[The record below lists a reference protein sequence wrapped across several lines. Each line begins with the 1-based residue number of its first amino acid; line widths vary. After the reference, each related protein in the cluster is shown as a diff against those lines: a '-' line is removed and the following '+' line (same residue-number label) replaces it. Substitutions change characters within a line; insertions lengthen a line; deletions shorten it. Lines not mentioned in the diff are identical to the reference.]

1 MLIKM
6 YSEDKNEYEIYS
18 QRNTTNLGLQKAPRR
33 NILASAFGIWNQPS
47 IITNL
52 KQMALLFRLL
62 LSLDFIICWVLE
74 ISKC

>member
-18 QRNTTNLGLQKAPRR
+18 QRNTTNLGLQKALRR

-47 IITNL
+47 VITNL